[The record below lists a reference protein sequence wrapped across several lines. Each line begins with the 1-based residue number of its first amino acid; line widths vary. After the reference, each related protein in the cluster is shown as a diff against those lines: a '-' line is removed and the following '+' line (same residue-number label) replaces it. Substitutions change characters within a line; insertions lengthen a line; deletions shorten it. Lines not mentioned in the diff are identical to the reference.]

1 MSHALILSIIK
12 NNSNDFSLYE
22 DSQKLLSI
30 LFTMYL
36 SYLSTFKYIVELL
49 FNGYTYVF
57 GENHLQALFIMIT
70 FISIL
75 KFIIGFYKYLHIW
88 RKNSTIQENQFHLL
102 REDFDKKIN
111 NLSKQVKRLEKK
123 IKQYD

>member
-36 SYLSTFKYIVELL
+36 SYLSTFKYIVEIL
-49 FNGYTYVF
+49 FNGYKYVF
-57 GENHLQALFIMIT
+57 GENHLHAFFIMIS
-70 FISIL
+70 FIYIL
-75 KFIIGFYKYLHIW
+75 KFIIGFYKLLHLW
-88 RKNSTIQENQFHLL
+88 RKNSTIEENQFDLL
-102 REDFDKKIN
+102 REEFDKKIN